1 MKMTLTHKPV
11 VLGAVAL
18 VTLAACGGGGGG
30 TDGGGGGGGGGATF
44 SDDIAFGD
52 ITSTDS
58 ANLIVLSLDASADA
72 NISAVT
78 SETGT
83 LNRQGNTLSFGSVS
97 GTISDDRTSVDLANG
112 LITLDGDA
120 VNFAARFDAAQG
132 DINTLGIVGVASQ
145 TADLPSVSV
154 TYTGDT
160 VLTVVSGTDV
170 YDLTGTAAITADF
183 GAATQSVT
191 TELTGLSGTRQPAT
205 GGGTVDV
212 FNVGSL
218 AIAGSTING
227 STFSGGTAT
236 LDSHEFSLSGAVPTA
251 LEGAFY
257 GPAGVEVGGV
267 FVIEDGSTRIFGDFL
282 SD

>member
-11 VLGAVAL
+11 VLSAVAL
-18 VTLAACGGGGGG
+18 ITLAACGGGG

-58 ANLIVLSLDASADA
+58 ANLIVLSLDASADS

-112 LITLDGDA
+112 LITLEA
-120 VNFAARFDAAQG
+120 AAENFAVRFDTSQDG
-132 DINTLGIVGVASQ
+132 KNTLGIVGVASR

-160 VLTVVSGTDV
+160 VITVVSGTDV
-170 YDLTGTAAITADF
+170 FDLTGTAAITADF
-183 GAATQSVT
+183 GAATQNVT
-191 TELTGLSGTRQPAT
+191 TELTDLSGTRQPAT
-205 GGGTVDV
+205 GDQQVDV

-218 AIAGSTING
+218 TIAGSTVNG

-236 LDSHEFSLSGAVPTA
+236 LDSEEFSLSGAVPTA

-282 SD
+282 GN

>member
-205 GGGTVDV
+205 GGGHSRCIQRWFLGDCRIHHQRFHLQRRNSDV
-212 FNVGSL
+212 GFTRILPVGRS
-218 AIAGSTING
+218 A
-227 STFSGGTAT
+227 
-236 LDSHEFSLSGAVPTA
+236 
-251 LEGAFY
+251 Y
-257 GPAGVEVGGV
+257 GPGRRVLWPC
-267 FVIEDGSTRIFGDFL
+267 RR
-282 SD
+282 